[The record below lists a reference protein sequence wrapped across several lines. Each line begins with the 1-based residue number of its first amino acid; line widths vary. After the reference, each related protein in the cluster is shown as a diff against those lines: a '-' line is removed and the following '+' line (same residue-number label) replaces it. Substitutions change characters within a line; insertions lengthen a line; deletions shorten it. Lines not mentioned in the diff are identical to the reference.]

1 MAQLALEPRPYPPHP
16 DTRDYTPGRGVL
28 SIVHSDDAPRVSVII
43 AALDEEESLGYV
55 LQRLPRNLYEVILV
69 DGHST
74 DRTVETALALRPSI
88 RIVYQP
94 GRGKGDALRAGFAAA
109 CGDIVIAIDAD
120 GSTDPI
126 EIPAFVGALLAG
138 ADYVKGSRFIPGG
151 GTDDMTFTRKMGN
164 LGLMLLCRM
173 LFGTRYTDLNYGYT
187 GFWRSEL
194 TALDL
199 RSEGF
204 EIETEMNL
212 RAAVAGLK
220 VVEVA
225 SFEGPRVGG
234 TAHLVPMKD
243 GWRVLMEILRQR
255 TRGTVLALGDAS
267 RQATP
272 EAEQPC

>member
-1 MAQLALEPRPYPPHP
+1 MGQLALEPRPYPLRAVPRVRTVGAGP
-16 DTRDYTPGRGVL
+16 L
-28 SIVHSDDAPRVSVII
+28 SVIHADDAPRVSVII
-43 AALDEEESLGYV
+43 AAWDEEESLGYV
-55 LQRLPRNLYEVILV
+55 LPRLPRGLYEVILV
-69 DGHST
+69 DGNST
-74 DRTVETALALRPSI
+74 DRTIERAVELRPDI
-88 RIVYQP
+88 RIVMQP
-94 GRGKGDALRAGFAAA
+94 GKGKGDALRAGFAAA
-109 CGDIVIAIDAD
+109 RGDIVIAIDAD

-138 ADYVKGSRFIPGG
+138 ADYVKGSRFLTGG

-164 LGLMLLCRM
+164 LGLMVLCRI

-187 GFWRSEL
+187 GFWLREL
-194 TALDL
+194 NRLDL

-212 RAAVAGLK
+212 RAAIAGLH

-234 TAHLVPMKD
+234 VAHLVPLKD

-255 TRGTVLALGDAS
+255 TRPAAEAVRNAGRTYI
-267 RQATP
+267 P